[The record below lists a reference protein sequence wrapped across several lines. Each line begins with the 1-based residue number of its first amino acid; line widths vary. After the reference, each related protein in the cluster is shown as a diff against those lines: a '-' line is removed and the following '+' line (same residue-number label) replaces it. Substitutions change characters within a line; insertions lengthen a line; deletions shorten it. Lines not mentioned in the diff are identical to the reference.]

1 MTDPGNVRGW
11 RGDYLKTPAFCGGRG
26 EGREK
31 QGQKMKKLNII
42 IAVFMQRSTEKP
54 PSRKIYPRKTLL
66 YLIV

>member
-1 MTDPGNVRGW
+1 
-11 RGDYLKTPAFCGGRG
+11 
-26 EGREK
+26 
-31 QGQKMKKLNII
+31 MKKLNII